1 MLVVERAPEKKALFA
16 RAQAP
21 RAGQKRLSENYFA
34 SQQRVIGQTKLKEEC
49 VTSTDR
55 KMSYPKDAPEKH
67 LPVQADETLQ
77 SRLGPAEE
85 FP

>member
-34 SQQRVIGQTKLKEEC
+34 SQQRVIGQTTEE
-49 VTSTDR
+49 
-55 KMSYPKDAPEKH
+55 DASRR
-67 LPVQADETLQ
+67 QAG
-77 SRLGPAEE
+77 R
-85 FP
+85 